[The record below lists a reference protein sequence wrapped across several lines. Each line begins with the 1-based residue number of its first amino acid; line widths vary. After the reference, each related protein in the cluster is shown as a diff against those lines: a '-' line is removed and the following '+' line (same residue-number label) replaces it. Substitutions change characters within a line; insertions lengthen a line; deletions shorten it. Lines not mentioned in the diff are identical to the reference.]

1 MLRRFLSILL
11 LLTLAVPAMALGA
24 QDNPVLTLEDT
35 GSIRAVLPEAEGLL
49 LYGQSGLYS
58 WHVGEEVLRMGR

>member
-24 QDNPVLTLEDT
+24 QDNPVLTLEDP
-35 GSIRAVLPEAEGLL
+35 GGIRAVLPEAEGLL
-49 LYGQSGLYS
+49 LYGQSGLYA
-58 WHVGEEVLRMGR
+58 WRAGEEVLRMGR